1 MRSLLKKIM
10 GNPNDK
16 VLNQLSVIVDE
27 VNELEDEYKAMS
39 DDELRHV
46 ADRFREELANGSTL
60 DDILPDSFAATRE
73 AARRTLGHRHY
84 DVQVMGGAVLHQG
97 KIAEMRTGEGKTLT
111 ATLAVALNALEGKG
125 VHVVTV
131 NDYLVKRDTQW
142 MGQVYHALG
151 LTVGCIQH
159 DEAFV
164 YDPEF
169 VSEDERLAK
178 LRPVT
183 RAEAY
188 LCDITNGTNNEFGF
202 DYLRDNMAPDLRYT
216 VQRGLHY
223 AIVDEVDN
231 ILIDE
236 ARTPLI
242 ISGQGEEVVD
252 RYYQFAQLVRQLRED
267 AHYEVDLKRKTVA
280 INEDG
285 IDKVES
291 LLGIGDGESIYDDRY
306 QELTHYLEQALK
318 AQALFH
324 RDKDY
329 MVRDDEVIIVD
340 EFTGRMMVGRRY
352 SEGLHQA
359 IEAKE
364 GVRVQ
369 RENVTE
375 ATITFQNYF
384 RLYDKL
390 AGMTGTAETEEEEFH
405 MIYGL
410 SVVVIPTNRE
420 MIRDDHPDQIFK
432 TEMAKFRAV
441 VREIEEMRA
450 EGRPVLVGT
459 TSIERSELLSEMLQR
474 AGIPHDVLNAKFHE
488 REAEIVKDAGQPG
501 HVTIATNMAGRGT
514 DIVLGPGVAVK
525 GGLHIIGTER
535 HESRRIDNQ
544 LRGRAGRQGDP
555 GSSRFYLSLEDELMR
570 RFGTDRIAGLMNRLG
585 MEEDM
590 PIEHGI
596 ISKSIESAQTKV
608 EGHNFDIRKHVVE
621 YDDVMN
627 RQREVIYAIRRR
639 ILEGES
645 QRERMME
652 MIEKQISLL
661 VAAQSG
667 STDRPSDAAEIF
679 RAYRAIV
686 PMTDLTPDDI
696 DLSDDEAIE
705 DILFEDAVKHYDQR
719 EAEIGSEL
727 MRYVE
732 RVVMLQVMD
741 KLWREHL
748 THMDDMRQGI
758 GLQAYGQKD
767 PLVSYKREGFEMFE
781 SLLTNIDY
789 DTVHKIYYANVQRTA
804 QPIQP
809 RNLTTNQPVETAS
822 QTPKRKQKKIGR
834 NDPCPCGSGKKYKLC
849 HGAAAGVGA
858 RG

>member
-1 MRSLLKKIM
+1 M

-16 VLNQLSVIVDE
+16 QLNSLRDIADE
-27 VNELEDEYKAMS
+27 VNALEHEYTAMS
-39 DDELRHV
+39 DEELRAV
-46 ADRFREELANGSTL
+46 AQRFKEEFANGATL
-60 DDILPDSFAATRE
+60 DDLLPDSFAATRE
-73 AARRTLGHRHY
+73 AARRTLGQRHY
-84 DVQVMGGAVLHQG
+84 DVQLMGGVVLHQG
-97 KIAEMRTGEGKTLT
+97 KIAEMRTGEGKTQT
-111 ATLAVALNALEGKG
+111 ATLAVALNAIEGLG
-125 VHVVTV
+125 VHVITT
-131 NDYLVKRDTQW
+131 NDYLAKRDTQW

-159 DEAFV
+159 DEAFQF
-164 YDPEF
+164 DPDYEA
-169 VSEDERLAK
+169 EDERLAM
-178 LRPVT
+178 LRPIT
-183 RAEAY
+183 RREAY
-188 LCDITNGTNNEFGF
+188 LCDITHGTNNEFGF
-202 DYLRDNMAPDLRYT
+202 DYLRDNMAPDLRYC
-216 VQRGLHY
+216 VQRDLRY

-252 RYYQFAQLVRQLRED
+252 RYYQFSQLVRQLRLGT
-267 AHYEVDLKRKTVA
+267 HYEIDLKRKAVT

-291 LLGIGDGESIYDDRY
+291 LLGISDGESIYDDRY
-306 QELTHYLEQALK
+306 QDLTHYLEQALK
-318 AQALFH
+318 AQAMFH

-329 MVRDDEVIIVD
+329 IVRDGEVIIVD
-340 EFTGRMMVGRRY
+340 EFTGRMMEGRRY
-352 SEGLHQA
+352 SEGLHQS

-369 RENVTE
+369 RETVTE

-390 AGMTGTAETEEEEFH
+390 AGMTGTAETEDEEFH

-410 SVVVIPTNRE
+410 TVVVIPTNRD
-420 MIRDDHPDQIFK
+420 MIREDHADQIFK

-441 VREIEEMRA
+441 VGEIKEMR
-450 EGRPVLVGT
+450 EQGRPVLVGT
-459 TSIERSELLSEMLQR
+459 TSIERSELLSEMLDR
-474 AGIPHDVLNAKFHE
+474 AGIPHNVLNAKFHE
-488 REAEIVKDAGQPG
+488 REAEIIKDAGQPG
-501 HVTIATNMAGRGT
+501 NVTIATNMAGRGT
-514 DIVLGPGVAVK
+514 DIVLGSGVAHE

-544 LRGRAGRQGDP
+544 LRGRSGRQGDP

-627 RQREVIYAIRRR
+627 KQREVIYSLRRR
-639 ILEGES
+639 ILDGES
-645 QRERMME
+645 QRDRMIE
-652 MIEKQISLL
+652 MIHNQIGLL
-661 VAAQSG
+661 VASQSSATEG
-667 STDRPSDAAEIF
+667 RPDPAEIL
-679 RAYRAIV
+679 RAYKAIV
-686 PMTDLTPDDI
+686 PMTTLTPAS
-696 DLSDDEAIE
+696 LSGKDDEAVETTLIA
-705 DILFEDAVKHYDQR
+705 DAEEHYDAR
-719 EAEIGSEL
+719 ESEVGDEL
-727 MRYVE
+727 TRYVE

-767 PLVSYKREGFEMFE
+767 PLVAYKREGFEMFE
-781 SLLTNIDY
+781 ALLTNIEY
-789 DTVHKIYYANVQRTA
+789 DTVHKILFANVQRTV
-804 QPIQP
+804 QPAQP
-809 RNLTTNQPVETAS
+809 RNLITNQPVEGAATTT
-822 QTPKRKQKKIGR
+822 QKRKQKKVGR

-849 HGAAAGVGA
+849 HGAAAGVGV
-858 RG
+858 RS